1 MDRIDVV
8 LIEAQRGETLDADIL
23 RESAG
28 FRLRSHFYSVNEALP
43 EIALL
48 APRVIVLDID
58 GVEGDVIAAI
68 RSLLLRSPQSALLC
82 LGGDW
87 SEEKENDYLGAG
99 AKGCLVRPLNP
110 ADIQQLLRTG
120 EGDSNVS
127 GEVVVF
133 FSPKGKSGKTT
144 LIANLAMALAR
155 SSGETVAVIDADVQ
169 FGDMAVF
176 FNLEPET
183 TIVEAVRDI
192 RHLSPATL
200 DTYFTEVNDR
210 VRVLCGTRRPELS
223 EYIHTAECKALID
236 MARSYYRYVLI
247 DLPQGFNPISVTAAE
262 AADRVY
268 LVTMRSG
275 AYELRHLR
283 RALEVFRSLDC
294 FAERVRTVITRVSD
308 CNETVRQELEGQIGY
323 SVAGMLP
330 NAYLL
335 VSSAANNGRMAL
347 DIKPD
352 SPLARSIGDL
362 LADL

>member
-8 LIEAQRGETLDADIL
+8 LIEAQSGQTLDADSL
-23 RESAG
+23 REFSG
-28 FRLRSHFYSVNEALP
+28 FRLRAHFYTPEEGLA

-48 APRVIVLDID
+48 APRVIVLDVD
-58 GVEGDVIAAI
+58 AVEGDVIAAI

-82 LGGDW
+82 LSGDW
-87 SEEKENDYLGAG
+87 DEEKENDYLGAG

-110 ADIQQLLRTG
+110 ADILQLLRG
-120 EGDSNVS
+120 SEAESKVS
-127 GEVVVF
+127 GEVIAF

-155 SSGETVAVIDADVQ
+155 KSGETVAVIDADVQ

-183 TIVEAVRDI
+183 TIVEAARDI
-192 RHLSPATL
+192 RHLTPATL
-200 DTYFTEVNDR
+200 DTYFTEVNEQ

-223 EYIHTAECKALID
+223 EYVRTPECRALIE
-236 MARSYYRYVLI
+236 MARSYYRYVLL
-247 DLPQGFNPISVTAAE
+247 DLPQGFNPISVAASE

-268 LVTMRSG
+268 LVTMFSG

-283 RALEVFRSLDC
+283 RALEVFRSLDR
-294 FAERVRTVITRVSD
+294 FSERVRTVVTRVAECS
-308 CNETVRQELEGQIGY
+308 EAVRRELEGQIGY
-323 SVAGMLP
+323 PVAGMLP

-352 SPLARSIGDL
+352 SPLARSIADL
-362 LADL
+362 LADM

>member
-1 MDRIDVV
+1 MDRMDVV
-8 LIEAQRGETLDADIL
+8 LIEAQRGETLDATSL
-23 RESAG
+23 REFTG
-28 FRLRSHFYSVNEALP
+28 LRLRAHFYSAEEALA

-48 APRVIVLDID
+48 APRVIVLDVD
-58 GVEGDVIAAI
+58 AAEGDVIAAI
-68 RSLLLRSPQSALLC
+68 RGLLLRSPQSALLC
-82 LGGDW
+82 LSGDW
-87 SEEKENDYLGAG
+87 DEEEENDYLGAG

-110 ADIQQLLRTG
+110 ADIVQALRRG
-120 EGDSNVS
+120 EGESKAD
-127 GEVVVF
+127 GEVIAF

-155 SSGETVAVIDADVQ
+155 KSGETVAVIDADVQ

-200 DTYFTEVNDR
+200 DTYFTAVNDR

-223 EYIHTAECKALID
+223 EYVRTPECKALID
-236 MARSYYRYVLI
+236 MARAAYRYVLI
-247 DLPQGFNPISVTAAE
+247 DLPQGFNPISVMASE

-283 RALEVFRSLDC
+283 RALEVFRSLDR
-294 FAERVRTVITRVSD
+294 FSERVRTVVTRVSE
-308 CNETVRQELEGQIGY
+308 CSESVRRELEAQIGY
-323 SVAGMLP
+323 PVAGMLP

-352 SPLARSIGDL
+352 SLLSRSIADL
-362 LADL
+362 LADM